1 MHVILFFVGHWCDLD
16 YDLQCML
23 AGATIFATE
32 PHLLMRQLVPSLLQ
46 VFLVSIIPVVAA
58 LLGSVVAALRPP
70 GRIVRSSI
78 QHFAAGVIFSVVAV
92 ELLPEVRRGH
102 DPFEVGW
109 TFAAGVVLML
119 IIDAAVKRFNNGGEQ
134 GAERRPSPGQL
145 VPIGV
150 DVLLDGILIGIA
162 MTTGLKQGVLLTIAL
177 TLELFSLGLTMA
189 LEFGASKSLVR
200 VLAPTGIAC
209 LMIVG
214 AILGRTLLANA
225 SVHTLAGLLAFGCA
239 ALLFLVTEELLIEA
253 HKSANTSVTTTMFFV
268 GFLIFLLLG
277 MVE

>member
-1 MHVILFFVGHWCDLD
+1 MIPVNVSRVICQSVSIAAPSPLKRLGS
-16 YDLQCML
+16 
-23 AGATIFATE
+23 
-32 PHLLMRQLVPSLLQ
+32 HLLAPFQMPPSVLQ
-46 VFLVSIIPVVAA
+46 VFLVSTIPVVAA
-58 LLGSVVAALRPP
+58 LLGAAVAALRPP
-70 GRIVRSSI
+70 GRVVRSSI

-109 TFAAGVVLML
+109 TFAAGVALML
-119 IIDAAVKRFNNGGEQ
+119 IIDAVVKRFRHDGEQ
-134 GAERRPSPGQL
+134 GAARGPSPGQL

-189 LEFGASKSLVR
+189 LEFATSKLLVR

-214 AILGRTLLANA
+214 AVLGRTLLADA

-253 HKSANTSVTTTMFFV
+253 HESANTSVTTAMFFV

>member
-1 MHVILFFVGHWCDLD
+1 MLPSVLQIILI
-16 YDLQCML
+16 
-23 AGATIFATE
+23 AA
-32 PHLLMRQLVPSLLQ
+32 
-46 VFLVSIIPVVAA
+46 IPVGAAFLGALTAA
-58 LLGSVVAALRPP
+58 LHPP

-102 DPFEVGW
+102 DPLEVGW
-109 TFAAGVVLML
+109 TFAAGVGLML
-119 IIDAAVKRFNNGGEQ
+119 AIDWAVKRFTYGGEHA
-134 GAERRPSPGQL
+134 GTRGPSPAQL

-150 DVLLDGILIGIA
+150 DLLLDGLLIGIA
-162 MTTGLKQGVLLTIAL
+162 MTAGLKQGVLLTIAL
-177 TLELFSLGLTMA
+177 TLELFSLGLAMA
-189 LEFGASKSLVR
+189 VQFGAAKFPVR

-214 AILGRTLLANA
+214 AVLGRTLLAEA
-225 SVHTLAGLLAFGCA
+225 SVHTLAGLLSFGCA

-253 HKSANTSVTTTMFFV
+253 HESADTAVTTTMFFV

-277 MVE
+277 MLE

>member
-1 MHVILFFVGHWCDLD
+1 MTPSVLQVLLISAIPVG
-16 YDLQCML
+16 
-23 AGATIFATE
+23 AAFIGAT
-32 PHLLMRQLVPSLLQ
+32 
-46 VFLVSIIPVVAA
+46 
-58 LLGSVVAALRPP
+58 VAALRPP

-109 TFAAGVVLML
+109 TFAAGLALML
-119 IIDAAVKRFNNGGEQ
+119 GIDEVVKRLNPAGEHP
-134 GAERRPSPGQL
+134 GARGPSVGQL

-150 DVLLDGILIGIA
+150 DLLLDGLLIGIA
-162 MTTGLKQGVLLTIAL
+162 MTAGLKQGVLLTIAL
-177 TLELFSLGLTMA
+177 TLELFSLGLAMA
-189 LEFGASKSLVR
+189 VTFGTAKVSVR
-200 VLAPTGIAC
+200 ILAPTGIAC

-214 AILGRTLLANA
+214 AVLGRTLLADA
-225 SVHTLAGLLAFGCA
+225 SVHTLAGLLSFGCA

-253 HKSANTSVTTTMFFV
+253 HESANTAVTTTMFFV

-277 MVE
+277 MLE

>member
-1 MHVILFFVGHWCDLD
+1 MPPSILQVLLISAIPVG
-16 YDLQCML
+16 
-23 AGATIFATE
+23 AAFIGATI
-32 PHLLMRQLVPSLLQ
+32 
-46 VFLVSIIPVVAA
+46 
-58 LLGSVVAALRPP
+58 AALRPP
-70 GRIVRSSI
+70 GRVVRSSI

-119 IIDAAVKRFNNGGEQ
+119 VIDEVVKRFNHGGEHASAR
-134 GAERRPSPGQL
+134 GPSPGQL

-150 DVLLDGILIGIA
+150 DLLLDGLLIGIA
-162 MTTGLKQGVLLTIAL
+162 MTAGLKQGVLLTIAL
-177 TLELFSLGLTMA
+177 TLELFSLGLAMA
-189 LEFGASKSLVR
+189 VQFGSAKFLVR
-200 VLAPTGIAC
+200 VLAPTCIAC

-214 AILGRTLLANA
+214 AGLGRTLLADA
-225 SVHTLAGLLAFGCA
+225 SVHTLAGLLSFGCA

-253 HKSANTSVTTTMFFV
+253 HESADTAVTTTMFFV

-277 MVE
+277 MLE

>member
-1 MHVILFFVGHWCDLD
+1 M
-16 YDLQCML
+16 
-23 AGATIFATE
+23 
-32 PHLLMRQLVPSLLQ
+32 PPSLLQ
-46 VFLVSIIPVVAA
+46 VILISAIPVGAA
-58 LLGSVVAALRPP
+58 FLGAATAALRPP
-70 GRIVRSSI
+70 GPIVRSSI

-102 DPFEVGW
+102 DPLEVGLA
-109 TFAAGVVLML
+109 FGAGVALML
-119 IIDAAVKRFNNGGEQ
+119 VIDEAVKRFNHGGAHA
-134 GAERRPSPGQL
+134 GARGPSPGQL

-150 DVLLDGILIGIA
+150 DLLLDGLLIGIA
-162 MTTGLKQGVLLTIAL
+162 MTAGMKQGVLLTIAL

-189 LEFGASKSLVR
+189 VQFSAAKVSVR
-200 VLAPTGIAC
+200 VLAPTAIAC

-214 AILGRTLLANA
+214 AVLGRTVLADA

-239 ALLFLVTEELLIEA
+239 ALLFLVTEELLIES
-253 HKSANTSVTTTMFFV
+253 HESADTAVTTTMFFV

>member
-1 MHVILFFVGHWCDLD
+1 MKV
-16 YDLQCML
+16 L
-23 AGATIFATE
+23 A
-32 PHLLMRQLVPSLLQ
+32 PSLLY
-46 VFLVSIIPVVAA
+46 VVLVSTIPVVAA
-58 LLGSVVAALRPP
+58 FLGSVIAALRPP
-70 GRIVRSSI
+70 GLVVRSSI
-78 QHFAAGVIFSVVAV
+78 QHFAAGVIFSVIAV

-109 TFAAGVVLML
+109 TFAAGVAFML
-119 IIDAAVKRFNNGGEQ
+119 IIDAAVKRFNHGSDQ
-134 GAERRPSPGQL
+134 GTIRGPSPGQL

-162 MTTGLKQGVLLTIAL
+162 MTTGLKQGLLLTIAL
-177 TLELFSLGLTMA
+177 TLEFFSLGLTMA
-189 LEFGASKSLVR
+189 LEFGASKLLVR

-214 AILGRTLLANA
+214 AILGRTLLADA

>member
-1 MHVILFFVGHWCDLD
+1 MTTSVLQVVLISAIPVGAAFL
-16 YDLQCML
+16 
-23 AGATIFATE
+23 GATI
-32 PHLLMRQLVPSLLQ
+32 
-46 VFLVSIIPVVAA
+46 
-58 LLGSVVAALRPP
+58 AALRPP
-70 GRIVRSSI
+70 GRVVRSSI

-109 TFAAGVVLML
+109 TFAAGVALML
-119 IIDAAVKRFNNGGEQ
+119 AIDEVVKRFTRGG
-134 GAERRPSPGQL
+134 GHGDARGPSAGQL

-150 DVLLDGILIGIA
+150 DLLLDGLLIGIA
-162 MTTGLKQGVLLTIAL
+162 MTAGMKQGVLLTIAL
-177 TLELFSLGLTMA
+177 TLELFSLGLAMA
-189 LEFGASKSLVR
+189 VQFGTSKFAVR
-200 VLAPTGIAC
+200 VLAPTAIAC

-214 AILGRTLLANA
+214 AFLGVTLLADA

-253 HKSANTSVTTTMFFV
+253 HESADTAVTTTMFFV

-277 MVE
+277 MIE

>member
-1 MHVILFFVGHWCDLD
+1 MQYHPAVSMPPSILDVL
-16 YDLQCML
+16 LISAIPVL
-23 AGATIFATE
+23 AAAAGATI
-32 PHLLMRQLVPSLLQ
+32 
-46 VFLVSIIPVVAA
+46 
-58 LLGSVVAALRPP
+58 AALRPP
-70 GRIVRSSI
+70 GRVVRSSI

-109 TFAAGVVLML
+109 TFAAGVALML
-119 IIDAAVKRFNNGGEQ
+119 AIDAVVKRFGHAAAPGGAR
-134 GAERRPSPGQL
+134 GPSPGQL

-189 LEFGASKSLVR
+189 LEFRTSKFAVR
-200 VLAPTGIAC
+200 VLAPTAIAG
-209 LMIVG
+209 LMIIG
-214 AILGRTLLANA
+214 AVLGRTLLANA

-253 HKSANTSVTTTMFFV
+253 HESADTAVTTTMFFV

>member
-1 MHVILFFVGHWCDLD
+1 
-16 YDLQCML
+16 ML
-23 AGATIFATE
+23 
-32 PHLLMRQLVPSLLQ
+32 PSVLQ
-46 VFLVSIIPVVAA
+46 VVAIAAIPVGAA
-58 LLGSVVAALRPP
+58 FLGAMTAALRPP
-70 GRIVRSSI
+70 GRVVRSSI

-109 TFAAGVVLML
+109 TFAAGVALML
-119 IIDAAVKRFNNGGEQ
+119 AVEEVVKRLNHGREQ
-134 GAERRPSPGQL
+134 ASERGASPGQL

-150 DVLLDGILIGIA
+150 DLLLDGLLIGIA
-162 MTTGLKQGVLLTIAL
+162 MTAGMKQGLLLTIAL
-177 TLELFSLGLTMA
+177 TLELFSLGLA
-189 LEFGASKSLVR
+189 IAVQFGGAKFLVR

-214 AILGRTLLANA
+214 AVLGADSSRRCIGAHSSGAL
-225 SVHTLAGLLAFGCA
+225 SFGCA

-253 HKSANTSVTTTMFFV
+253 HESADTAVTTTMFFV

-277 MVE
+277 MLE